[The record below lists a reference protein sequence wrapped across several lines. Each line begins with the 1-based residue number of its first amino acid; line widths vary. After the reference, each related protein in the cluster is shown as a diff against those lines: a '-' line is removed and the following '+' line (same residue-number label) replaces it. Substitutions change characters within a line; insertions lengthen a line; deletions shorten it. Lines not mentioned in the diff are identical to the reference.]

1 MKFLNDKNEYITWM
15 IEEVFMTTRKELE
28 EETSFLDW
36 QEDVLPEI
44 EKNCPEFFPCVAY
57 LKYQPEKMLRRSD
70 ISCIST
76 QQIQEWAALIKSDSA
91 PVNH

>member
-44 EKNCPEFFPCVAY
+44 EKKLPGIFP
-57 LKYQPEKMLRRSD
+57 LRGIFE
-70 ISCIST
+70 ISARKN
-76 QQIQEWAALIKSDSA
+76 AAA
-91 PVNH
+91 Q